1 MSPPPDDKPVS
12 ADADAT
18 VVSDATIVGE
28 ETAAAVDVPAE
39 GAAAP
44 IPDDAVII
52 KDRFILE
59 ERLGKGGMGQV
70 FKARDLRKVE
80 AQDENPWVAI
90 KFLGDDFSRHPKAL
104 ISLQR
109 EAKKSQ
115 QLAHPNVLTVY
126 DFDRDGN
133 RVYMT
138 MELLHGSPLPGWNTI
153 SYSAGKT
160 PSAVTLVLEMAA
172 GLAYAHKFGV
182 VHSDFK
188 PDNVFVTVD
197 GRVKILDFGIARIMD
212 SAVETD
218 SFDAG
223 ELGALTLRYA
233 SLEMLQGGAEPHPSD
248 DVYALG
254 LVAYQ
259 LFTGRHPYDGKT
271 AEEALAAGLTP
282 APIRDIKRH
291 EWRAIS
297 HALQLKREDRTPSAD
312 VFLKQFTGISRRNRL
327 LIAAVV
333 VLALSSGFFAW
344 EAIQPEGPAV
354 PFAELPAEVQQ
365 QITRNLELGW
375 QSVNIEDWDGASR
388 YFMQAYDA
396 HPRNPEVEEGLQSL
410 AEHLI
415 YLGSTFKDNRQKQ
428 YLLSMLA
435 GYADNEYLGTHPGL
449 VALKAELQ
457 AELEAELKVELKAE
471 SAP

>member
-1 MSPPPDDKPVS
+1 MDEPKNDDRP
-12 ADADAT
+12 AIDPDAT
-18 VVSDATIVGE
+18 VVADATRVKVSAQ
-28 ETAAAVDVPAE
+28 TVVDVPAE
-39 GAAAP
+39 GASAP
-44 IPDDAVII
+44 VPDGAIII

-80 AQDENPWVAI
+80 AQDDNPWVAI

-126 DFDRDGN
+126 DFDRDGD

-138 MELLHGSPLPGWNTI
+138 MELLQGSPLPGWNSI
-153 SYSAGKT
+153 NFSDGKT
-160 PSAVTLVLEMAA
+160 PSAATLVQEMAA
-172 GLAYAHKFGV
+172 GLAYAHKLGV
-182 VHSDFK
+182 IHSDFK

-212 SAVETD
+212 TAVEKD

-233 SLEMLQGGAEPHPSD
+233 SLEMLQGGAEPHPAD

-254 LVAYQ
+254 LMAYQ
-259 LFTGRHPYDGKT
+259 LFAGEHPYAGKT
-271 AEEALAAGLTP
+271 AAEALEEGLEP
-282 APIRDIKRH
+282 EHIRGMKRH
-291 EWRAIS
+291 RWRAIAG
-297 HALQLKREDRTPSAD
+297 ALQLRREDRTASAEL
-312 VFLKQFTGISRRNRL
+312 FLRQFTGVSRRNRYL
-327 LIAAVV
+327 LAAIV

-354 PFAELPAEVQQ
+354 PFKQLPAEVQQ
-365 QITRNLELGW
+365 DITRNLALGQ
-375 QSVNIEDWDGASR
+375 QSADIQDWDGASR
-388 YFMQAYDA
+388 YFMAAYDL
-396 HPRNPEVEEGLQSL
+396 HPRNADAEKGLELL
-410 AEHLI
+410 ADHLVI
-415 YLGSTFKDNRQKQ
+415 LATELKADRQKK
-428 YLLSMLA
+428 YLLEMINS
-435 GYADNEYLGTHPGL
+435 YSDNEYLANHLGL
-449 VALKAELQ
+449 L
-457 AELEAELKVELKAE
+457 ELKARLE
-471 SAP
+471 GELGP